1 VVALV
6 AEVDVAGSEG
16 VVVVVDDAV
25 GEVVAVDEVDEV
37 DVVVVDVVVEP
48 KKFRRSVCSCSGST

>member
-16 VVVVVDDAV
+16 DVVVVDDAV
-25 GEVVAVDEVDEV
+25 GDVVVIDEVDEV

-48 KKFRRSVCSCSGST
+48 KKNSP